1 LKQPQ
6 EARITVDKQESTPK
20 KQESTIKMMIGEE
33 EGAAE
38 KTVTETVMDRNNLS
52 PIERRRVIPYQEA
65 R

>member
-1 LKQPQ
+1 LKQPL